1 MEAVSQETNSRAL
14 DELEN
19 YFASYKDLPREIVLK
34 HDLLRVGHWFTDE
47 ALELASKALVKSYRL
62 FSYDLMPMKDMKRK
76 EPRKIPEWFTI
87 RRGMYGLRP
96 MSIQTT
102 LDSTSPYVID
112 VVDGQPKLFLNGEE
126 ICEVYP

>member
-76 EPRKIPEWFTI
+76 EHRKIGVVHHSPGHVRPSTRE
-87 RRGMYGLRP
+87 YPNDVGLH
-96 MSIQTT
+96 
-102 LDSTSPYVID
+102 LA
-112 VVDGQPKLFLNGEE
+112 L
-126 ICEVYP
+126 CH